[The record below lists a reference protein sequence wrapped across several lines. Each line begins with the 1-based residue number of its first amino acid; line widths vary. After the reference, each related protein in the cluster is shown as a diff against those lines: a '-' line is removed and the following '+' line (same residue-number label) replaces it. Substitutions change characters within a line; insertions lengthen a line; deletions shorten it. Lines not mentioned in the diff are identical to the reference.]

1 MNKASTLKFPGKL
14 ITIALIIC
22 VFLVENG
29 KSGEKE
35 HLDYAFRLVEK
46 TEMSKM
52 FVDLVEA
59 SLQPYFDRYEKPNP
73 ENDTIVDPF
82 RKIFIEE
89 VNASEEEL
97 KWNLAEIY
105 AKYFSEAELRE
116 IIRFFDSPAGKIWLE
131 KNPMVLPDAEQIGQE
146 WGEILTQRIMKKFES
161 TYGEKF

>member
-1 MNKASTLKFPGKL
+1 MNKALTLKVPGRF
-14 ITIALIIC
+14 ITIVLIIC
-22 VFLVENG
+22 VFWIENG

-35 HLDYAFRLVEK
+35 HLDYAYRLVEK

-52 FVDLVEA
+52 FIDLVEA
-59 SLQPYFDRYEKPNP
+59 SLQPYFDRYEEPNP

-105 AKYFSEAELRE
+105 TKYFSEAELRG
-116 IIRFFDSPAGKIWLE
+116 IIRFFYSPAGQTWLD
-131 KNPMVLPDAEQIGQE
+131 KKSMVLHDGDQIGQE
-146 WGEILTQRIMKKFES
+146 WGQILTHRIMKKFES
-161 TYGEKF
+161 AYGEKF